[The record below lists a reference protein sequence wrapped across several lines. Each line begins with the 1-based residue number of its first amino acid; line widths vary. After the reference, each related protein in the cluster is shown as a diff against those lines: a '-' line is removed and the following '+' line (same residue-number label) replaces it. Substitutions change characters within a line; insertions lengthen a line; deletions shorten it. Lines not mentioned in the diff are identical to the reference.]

1 VDATTYTLTID
12 RPVSDVRLC
21 CLATT
26 LGGST
31 TINKAT
37 GLPNAQKGSGQAG
50 EAGEVFTLMNTVD
63 NAFWAAGTELVTVTT
78 TDNTVNSAQDL
89 KGKLNFG
96 LNTLGGAPTALEPPV
111 TPLHPSH
118 TLSV

>member
-31 TINKAT
+31 TITQASS
-37 GLPNAQKGSGQAG
+37 LSNAQMGSAQAG
-50 EAGEVFTLMNTVD
+50 DAGQVFTLMNTVD
-63 NAFWAAGTELVTVTT
+63 NAFWTAGTELVTVTT
-78 TDNTVNSAQDL
+78 TDNTVSSAEDL

-118 TLSV
+118 APSV